1 MPLCLGMVAVML
13 VGPGADCKVYY
24 DYNYRVVPGSISRQQ
39 QEAPAS
45 PAWLLPHLGDTAE
58 HGAVI
63 DYYDPEEEFG
73 ER

>member
-13 VGPGADCKVYY
+13 VGPGADSKVYY

-45 PAWLLPHLGDTAE
+45 PAWLLPHLGDSET
-58 HGAVI
+58 GAVI